1 MQHYEQTFIKKSS
14 EKWSEGQFCV
24 VKGTV
29 DDSRLVSHGQS
40 PAVTPRQA
48 RRYPRYRRLP
58 ASLLAR
64 TLAETQADCRASLD
78 TRLGAPSMSRQ
89 PQPSAGAVS
98 VDPVGGGSVCAVAGP
113 GA

>member
-58 ASLLAR
+58 A
-64 TLAETQADCRASLD
+64 TQADCRASLD

-89 PQPSAGAVS
+89 SQPSAGAVS